1 MKITTGRVYT
11 SFKYA
16 VYALLLIN
24 TFYFFEINSAAE
36 SATFANGVS
45 FADLIVAYADG
56 IDSLAW
62 LLLLLVF
69 EIETSYEPSERH
81 RHWVAPLIGAATVLL
96 WAIIVY
102 AFYGYVG
109 GLDMVRGFTVY
120 AGAQP
125 CSLAGSGAQF
135 AVTLDDYIALD
146 AENCRQLVSGVQYNA
161 DLDMFATPE
170 NLALISRLN
179 WTDVVNAGTWI
190 VLGLLIEFDIFLRVT
205 HRATPERL
213 RVLHLVQFPL
223 WTVLVVAV
231 LYWWALGDP
240 IEAWDAFLWIACFF
254 FIELNMM
261 AKHEEN
267 ARRRAK
273 EENA

>member
-1 MKITTGRVYT
+1 MKIRTGKVYT

-16 VYALLLIN
+16 VFALLLIN
-24 TFYFFEINSAAE
+24 TAYFFEVNSAAE
-36 SATFANGVS
+36 AATFANGVS

-62 LLLLLVF
+62 LLLLLMF

-81 RHWVAPLIGAATVLL
+81 RHWVGPLIGTTTLFL
-96 WAIIVY
+96 WAIIIY

-109 GLDMVRGFTVY
+109 SADMVKGFAVY
-120 AGAQP
+120 EGAPP
-125 CSLAGSGAQF
+125 CSLAESGAQF
-135 AVTLDDYIALD
+135 AVRLNEYVALD
-146 AENCRQLVSGVQYNA
+146 AENCRRLASGALYRA
-161 DLDMFATPE
+161 DLNMFATRDS
-170 NLALISRLN
+170 LALINRLN

-190 VLGLLIEFDIFLRVT
+190 VLGLLIELEIFLRVT

-213 RVLHLVQFPL
+213 RILHIIQFPL
-223 WTVLVVAV
+223 WIILVVAV
-231 LYWWALGDP
+231 LYWWALGEP
-240 IEAWDAFLWIACFF
+240 VEAWDAFLWIACFF

-267 ARRRAK
+267 ARRRAR
-273 EENA
+273 EESA